1 MKIPI
6 PCEFWKHGR
15 RENIFSDNIVTKINR
30 NVFLNRNICRLMKNI
45 EIINVLKDQQ
55 DADPFYEKMLDLLQ
69 K

>member
-6 PCEFWKHGR
+6 PCEFGNR
-15 RENIFSDNIVTKINR
+15 RENIFLDNIVTKINR

-55 DADPFYEKMLDLLQ
+55 DADPFL
-69 K
+69 

>member
-6 PCEFWKHGR
+6 PCEFGNMADGK
-15 RENIFSDNIVTKINR
+15 IFFSDNIVTKINR

-55 DADPFYEKMLDLLQ
+55 DADPFL
-69 K
+69 